1 MELDELAE
9 SLGPATLS
17 NKHKANRSHLLS
29 QLWKKCQTVTL
40 LFLLGVFVAVITFTM
55 DKTVSSLEHAKLSIL
70 LTSENVTKTN
80 EKTTFG
86 STLLYLIVSLILAV
100 IALGLVRSVVN
111 QNVNRITHLYENT
124 QQVRVVPMATGSG
137 IPRMKSL
144 FSGGIYFHYFLSWRT
159 LFVKTVGLTCAY
171 SAGLTV
177 GKEGPF
183 VHIAACVA
191 TLLTR
196 LSLFKR
202 YADVSRLRHGLLATA
217 CATGVVAAFG
227 CPFGGIIFAIE
238 AVSTYFV
245 VRSLP
250 HMFISTTVASVCLR
264 FFDPSQYSPL
274 GTLNDETN
282 DIKYRDTSFM
292 TVLQSIMIG
301 VTCGLMSGAFTR
313 SHVLLAKRY
322 EKRSAIEAAVCV
334 AIAMILEVV
343 ILSSYVETFP
353 EIETQSKLL
362 KTMFQSSWSSQG
374 HSVVFATYCGCKV
387 ITALLCSILELP
399 TGLYSPVFL
408 IGAL

>member
-1 MELDELAE
+1 
-9 SLGPATLS
+9 
-17 NKHKANRSHLLS
+17 
-29 QLWKKCQTVTL
+29 
-40 LFLLGVFVAVITFTM
+40 
-55 DKTVSSLEHAKLSIL
+55 
-70 LTSENVTKTN
+70 
-80 EKTTFG
+80 
-86 STLLYLIVSLILAV
+86 
-100 IALGLVRSVVN
+100 
-111 QNVNRITHLYENT
+111 
-124 QQVRVVPMATGSG
+124 
-137 IPRMKSL
+137 
-144 FSGGIYFHYFLSWRT
+144 
-159 LFVKTVGLTCAY
+159 
-171 SAGLTV
+171 
-177 GKEGPF
+177 
-183 VHIAACVA
+183 
-191 TLLTR
+191 
-196 LSLFKR
+196 
-202 YADVSRLRHGLLATA
+202 
-217 CATGVVAAFG
+217 
-227 CPFGGIIFAIE
+227 
-238 AVSTYFV
+238 
-245 VRSLP
+245 
-250 HMFISTTVASVCLR
+250 MFISTTVASVCLR

-313 SHVLLAKRY
+313 SHVFLAKRY

-408 IGAL
+408 IGALYVVF